1 MTKRL
6 YFLLPD
12 VDSCKAVV
20 GGLLQRGVKQRHIHA
35 VANRFTPLEGLPHA
49 SLLQTS
55 EFGRGIDLGLGL
67 GGIAG
72 LLGGLIAVTFPPA
85 GLVLGGGAL
94 LVAAAGGAGAGALV
108 SAMVASDI
116 PNHKLKTFDDA
127 ISAGQVLLLV
137 DIPRG
142 QVDATVQ
149 LIQQRHPE
157 VEIGVSEPRGNP
169 S

>member
-1 MTKRL
+1 
-6 YFLLPD
+6 
-12 VDSCKAVV
+12 
-20 GGLLQRGVKQRHIHA
+20 VKQRHVHA

-55 EFGRGIDLGLGL
+55 EFGRGIELGLGL

-94 LVAAAGGAGAGALV
+94 LAALAAAAGGAGAGALV
-108 SAMVASDI
+108 SALVASDI

-137 DIPRG
+137 DVPRG
-142 QVDATVQ
+142 QVEATVQ

-157 VEIGVSEPRGNP
+157 AEIGVSEPRGNP